1 MLIDAFVLQATRVVP
16 AHPLAVTVT
25 GIWVWALAGLA
36 LLPLVMTVVNLTHFR
51 KAPRPRST
59 TEDRVRGEP
68 APGEGEARSLPPV
81 SVLIPAR
88 DEANGIEACVRSVL
102 SNTGVGFEVIVLDD
116 HSTDGTAGVVHQ
128 IAQQDDRVR
137 LHAAPRLPEGW
148 NGKQHACLALSRL
161 ARHDRLLWIDADV
174 RLEADALRRTLAFQE
189 HSGAALV
196 SGFPRQTA
204 VTWMEK
210 LIVPLIQQV
219 LIGYLPMGPMRRMNS
234 PGLGAGCGQMFLAER
249 KAYEAVGGH
258 GAVRRSMHDGVTLPR
273 AFRKA
278 GFMTDL
284 FDASDL
290 ASCRMY
296 DSARTVWRGFAK
308 NATEGMASP
317 GAIVVWSVA
326 LLGGWVLTWLTLG
339 AWLAGGVTLD
349 KPESWLIKIAA
360 AANLV
365 TPLIVM
371 LKCRQSLVAA
381 IFSPVG
387 VTLLVAIQWYALGR
401 KLLGVPSTWRGRAY
415 AAGQ

>member
-1 MLIDAFVLQATRVVP
+1 LQAFAPLP
-16 AHPLAVTVT
+16 AGSLAVSLVEAW
-25 GIWVWALAGLA
+25 IAVLAGLA
-36 LLPLVMTVVNLTHFR
+36 LLPLVVTLVNLTHFR
-51 KAPRPRST
+51 KAPRDATTPRDAS
-59 TEDRVRGEP
+59 D
-68 APGEGEARSLPPV
+68 AREHTGPLPPV

-88 DEANGIEACVRSVL
+88 DEAEGIGACVRSVL
-102 SNTGVGFEVIVLDD
+102 SNTGVEFEVIVLDD
-116 HSTDGTAGVVHQ
+116 HSTDGTAGVVQ
-128 IAQQDDRVR
+128 RLAEEDERVR

-174 RLEADALRRTLAFQE
+174 RLASDALRRTLAFQE
-189 HSGAALV
+189 HSGAPLV

-210 LIVPLIQQV
+210 LIVPLIQLV
-219 LIGYLPMGPMRRMNS
+219 LIGYLPMGPMRRMKS
-234 PGLGAGCGQMFLAER
+234 PGLGAGCGQMFLAQR
-249 KAYEAVGGH
+249 KAYDSVGGH

-278 GFMTDL
+278 GYMTDL

-317 GAIVVWSVA
+317 GAIGVWSVL
-326 LLGGWVLTWLTLG
+326 LLGGWVFPWITLG
-339 AWLAGGVTLD
+339 AWFAGGLTLD
-349 KPESWLIKIAA
+349 TPEAWLVKIAT

-365 TPLIVM
+365 TALIVM
-371 LKCRQSLVAA
+371 LKCRQTVVAA
-381 IFSPVG
+381 ILVPLG
-387 VTLLVAIQWYALGR
+387 VSLLIAIQWYALGR

-415 AAGQ
+415 VAGQ